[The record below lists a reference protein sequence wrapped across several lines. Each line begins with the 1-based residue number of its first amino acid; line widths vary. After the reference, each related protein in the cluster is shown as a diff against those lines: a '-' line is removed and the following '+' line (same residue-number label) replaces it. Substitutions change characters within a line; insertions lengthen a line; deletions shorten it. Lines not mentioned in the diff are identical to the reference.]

1 MSLILFNNMSI
12 LMKVLSDMIVLVF
25 SSIGV
30 KLHLEYAMAILKYLP
45 LATNPPDWIIFP
57 SMVLFIEGCMVKM
70 KIQPCDSHVRVY
82 CQHQLH

>member
-45 LATNPPDWIIFP
+45 LATNPPD
-57 SMVLFIEGCMVKM
+57 
-70 KIQPCDSHVRVY
+70 
-82 CQHQLH
+82 